1 MESELIQIIA
11 TELALFPPVADRV
24 AVEVAELHHDVDRAA
39 AKPDER
45 LDDLHPLL
53 CAAHPYDSPSA
64 LFWPRISTAVP
75 YSGFTIDEYTYALT
89 ASTAIRGPIPNLPLT

>member
-11 TELALFPPVADRV
+11 AELALFPPVADRV

-53 CAAHPYDSPSA
+53 CTAHPYAPPSA

-89 ASTAIRGPIPNLPLT
+89 ASMTIRGPIPNLLLT

>member
-11 TELALFPPVADRV
+11 AELALFPPVADRV

-89 ASTAIRGPIPNLPLT
+89 ASTAITGPIPNLPLT

>member
-11 TELALFPPVADRV
+11 TELALFPPIADRV
-24 AVEVAELHHDVDRAA
+24 AVEVAELHHDVDHAA

-53 CAAHPYDSPSA
+53 CAAHPYDPPLAPS
-64 LFWPRISTAVP
+64 FGP
-75 YSGFTIDEYTYALT
+75 GFPPQSHILVSRSANTLT
-89 ASTAIRGPIPNLPLT
+89 L